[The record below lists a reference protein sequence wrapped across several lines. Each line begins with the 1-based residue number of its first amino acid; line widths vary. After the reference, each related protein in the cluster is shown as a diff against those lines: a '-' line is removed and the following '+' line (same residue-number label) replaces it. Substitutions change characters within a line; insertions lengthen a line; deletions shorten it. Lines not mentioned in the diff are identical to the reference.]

1 MRAAGA
7 VLGLLAVA
15 SCAGGYGGPVH
26 VLDCGR
32 ELYGHGEGYDERART
47 CLADEHGRG
56 SRARFTTTL
65 LTIEGD
71 PITYAVTTA
80 PDGLVV
86 EVDSRD
92 KFGYQG
98 TATVRC
104 TELRR
109 VQGDRVR
116 FVLSPCAHDRFR
128 EISF

>member
-7 VLGLLAVA
+7 VLALLAAA
-15 SCAGGYGGPVH
+15 SCAAGYGGPVY

-32 ELYGHGEGYDERART
+32 EQYGHGEGYDERART
-47 CLADEHGRG
+47 CLWDEHRRG
-56 SRARFTTTL
+56 SRVRFVTTV

-71 PITYAVTTA
+71 PVTYGVTSG
-80 PDGLVV
+80 PDGLGV

-92 KFGYQG
+92 KFGFQG

-109 VQGDRVR
+109 LPGDRVR
-116 FVLSPCAHDRFR
+116 FVLSPCAHERFS
-128 EISF
+128 EIAF